1 MPEFVRSADGTRIA
15 YDCLGSGD
23 PVIVVGGAFNT
34 RSSPYPLVTLLAEH
48 VTAYTFDRRGKG
60 ESPESGPYAVEREIE
75 DLAALVAVAGGAAGV
90 YGHSSGAILA
100 IEAAAAGVHITRLAV
115 YEPPYTADPEHPAPA
130 DDLGLQAALDAGD
143 PAAAAALFLRIT
155 GMDDA
160 AVRSITS
167 APFWPGLVHLAPTL
181 PHELALTGDGLPP
194 RERLAAI
201 TAPTLALAGGRSP
214 AWAARAAVAV
224 ASCVADGTVLTVPGQ
239 GHDVDQAVLAPLLAD
254 FFLGR

>member
-15 YDCLGSGD
+15 YDRLGSGD
-23 PVIVVGGAFNT
+23 PVIVIGGAFNT
-34 RSSPYPLVTLLAEH
+34 RSSPYPLVTLLAED
-48 VTAYTFDRRGKG
+48 VTVYTFDRRGKG

-143 PAAAAALFLRIT
+143 PAAAAELFLRIT
-155 GMDDA
+155 AMDDA

-167 APFWPGLVHLAPTL
+167 APFWPGLVYLAPTL

-214 AWAARAAVAV
+214 AWAARAALAV
-224 ASCVADGTVLTVPGQ
+224 ASCVADGKVLTVPGQ
-239 GHDVDQAVLAPLLAD
+239 DHAVDQAVLAPLLAD